1 MANKVYTGIFAKT
14 LIKSDMNST
23 GFDNLA
29 ITAGVPVELTYQVL
43 PSNEVAFGSGS
54 NSLGGVRTARVFQLD
69 PQNAAGEHVNC
80 RFRLIYSDANRVRTT
95 VVREDLTE
103 NVAGAV
109 NEPTQ
114 ASYLPETTGMRVGAY
129 SYLVIQFTPLASG
142 TTFNAKSPIQLPCT
156 FYTLAN
162 ASGQ

>member
-14 LIKSDMNST
+14 LLKSDLNST
-23 GFDNLA
+23 GFDGLA
-29 ITAGVPVELTYQVL
+29 INAGVPVELTYQVL

-69 PQNAAGEHVNC
+69 PQNAAGQSVNC

-95 VVREDLTE
+95 VIREDVTS
-103 NVAGAV
+103 NVNGSTST
-109 NEPTQ
+109 PTQ

-129 SYLVIQFTPLASG
+129 SYLVIQFVPLANG
-142 TTFNAKSPIQLPCT
+142 TTFNAASPMEIPTT